1 MLRETKARTRLRAL
15 MVSRQ
20 HQKPLR
26 RLYTMGVAIGIVFEH
41 FALKAALKP
50 REVHWDTQ
58 FFPELTTVITHEA
71 QSINE
76 LPS

>member
-1 MLRETKARTRLRAL
+1 MLRETKARTVLRAL

-50 REVHWDTQ
+50 RSTLGYPV
-58 FFPELTTVITHEA
+58 
-71 QSINE
+71 
-76 LPS
+76 LPRADDSNHA

>member
-1 MLRETKARTRLRAL
+1 
-15 MVSRQ
+15 
-20 HQKPLR
+20 
-26 RLYTMGVAIGIVFEH
+26 MGVAIGIVFEH
-41 FALKAALKP
+41 FALKTALKP

>member
-1 MLRETKARTRLRAL
+1 

-58 FFPELTTVITHEA
+58 FFPELTTVITHEGPIHQRTA
-71 QSINE
+71 FLTINIMVPE
-76 LPS
+76 LHL